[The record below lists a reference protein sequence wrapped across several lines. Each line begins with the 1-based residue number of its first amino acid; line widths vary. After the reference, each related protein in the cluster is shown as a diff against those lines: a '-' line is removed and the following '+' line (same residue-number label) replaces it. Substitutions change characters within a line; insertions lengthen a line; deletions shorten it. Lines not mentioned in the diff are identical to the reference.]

1 MIYKNIELEMLGRER
16 AYLVMKKI
24 IVSKDNLGNEGNV
37 YEKWIKEVVDRALG
51 S

>member
-1 MIYKNIELEMLGRER
+1 
-16 AYLVMKKI
+16 MKKI
-24 IVSKDNLGNEGNV
+24 IVSKDNIENEDNV